1 MSKSKVLIIGSE
13 EDKKNLLNNLNL
25 KSYEITFYDED
36 KRNITFKHLN
46 LKIPFYLIKFFY
58 NKKNYFNNFR
68 LSKKNFIYI
77 ICLISSIRPNIVI
90 TLNDVSKIY
99 HTVVSNFPDLRC
111 IAIQNGNRTKF
122 GLLKKFNHDIY
133 FSYSDYEKKLF
144 KDLKIKY
151 KKIIPIGSFYGE
163 VKKLRNKKSYKKI
176 YDICLISQYNQADF
190 RFKNRKIFQ
199 ERLKNIVIISKF
211 LSKFIESSKFK
222 ICILLRENSEDEINF
237 YKNYFNIN
245 LKNVSFI
252 KCFKNT
258 NTFKYM
264 FQSRVCVSFYSSTIK
279 ELLSMKKKAFFMDFT
294 ASDKFNEKSKS
305 LIIFREQNFNK
316 FSSFFFKIL
325 KMNNNMFYKS
335 VFNKIQFY
343 MRDYNFV
350 KPSSIINQEIK
361 KIVKNDKKKISD
373 KIL

>member
-1 MSKSKVLIIGSE
+1 MSKSKVLIIGSK

-25 KSYEITFYDED
+25 KSYEIIFYDED

-144 KDLKIKY
+144 KDVKIKY
-151 KKIIPIGSFYGE
+151 KKIIPVGSFYGE

-176 YDICLISQYNQADF
+176 YDICLISQYNQVDF
-190 RFKNRKIFQ
+190 KFKNRKIFQ

-222 ICILLRENSEDEINF
+222 ICILLRENSENEINF

-245 LKNVSFI
+245 LKNVTFI

-264 FQSRVCVSFYSSTIK
+264 FQSRVCVSFYSTTIK

-361 KIVKNDKKKISD
+361 KILKK
-373 KIL
+373 